1 MKFILIGKEA
11 HTMPYAIEL
20 SATSV
25 QSALDEAG
33 GFDKNRNFF
42 QPLFWVDVE
51 AGAVSRVVRGKDR
64 KFVLAGEAF
73 NQNLGT
79 DTPPAFF
86 LNEKVEIEK
95 PTTQEIAE

>member
-1 MKFILIGKEA
+1 
-11 HTMPYAIEL
+11 MPYAIEL
-20 SATSV
+20 SATSA
-25 QSALDEAG
+25 QSALNEAS

-51 AGAVSRVVRGKDR
+51 AGAISRVVRGTDR

-73 NQNLGT
+73 NQTLGS